1 MFLGILVLAQ
11 SYIWTLFECRGP
23 SSLTEINKRPHNP
36 ADIFTLKQKVQS
48 RSCAVTKLH
57 WLRCCSIG
65 RLDALAR
72 SFYLER
78 GHFNSDSV
86 TTPEGLEIRK
96 DIFTALF
103 KTTRIRKYKA
113 NWLLRSSLPS
123 IILADLL
130 GNKVYFNGFKN
141 SWFAICGFKSVL
153 CVFVFQGSL
162 LEIVTMIDG
171 SEKRNCEG
179 GFWTSERVFE
189 KCSKTLSF
197 LSATLVRAT
206 WIWFTK

>member
-1 MFLGILVLAQ
+1 MFPGILVLAQ

-36 ADIFTLKQKVQS
+36 ADILTLKQKVQG

-78 GHFNSDSV
+78 GHSHSDSV

-103 KTTRIRKYKA
+103 KTTRIWKYKSQLTFA
-113 NWLLRSSLPS
+113 FFTAVNHPSGPLRKQNLLQRVQKVMVC
-123 IILADLL
+123 DL
-130 GNKVYFNGFKN
+130 
-141 SWFAICGFKSVL
+141 
-153 CVFVFQGSL
+153 
-162 LEIVTMIDG
+162 
-171 SEKRNCEG
+171 
-179 GFWTSERVFE
+179 
-189 KCSKTLSF
+189 
-197 LSATLVRAT
+197 
-206 WIWFTK
+206 WI